1 MTQAANESADAQV
14 TVNGVGAAASAT
26 QRGFPRPTSR
36 LLALAWALSAF
47 ALLAA
52 FLPYL
57 LPVWQVVV
65 VLLGGAL
72 IFDAA
77 SLWKT
82 RLPMLTREMPHT
94 FAIGRWHE
102 VAIHLAYDGLRAL
115 DIELFDL
122 HPGVT
127 DVTGMPCVARLLPK
141 TNMRFAWKIRF
152 RERGDFTFAGTH
164 LRFAGPLGL
173 LHTTVTLGEP
183 VSVRVYP
190 DFAAVARY
198 TLLATDNRLS
208 QIGIRR
214 RQQRGDGLE
223 FRQLRDYRPG
233 DALRQ
238 IDSKATS
245 RLRKLV
251 SREYQEERDQQV
263 VFLLDGGFRMRSHD
277 DGISHFDAAL
287 NAMLLL
293 ASVVQRQGDATG
305 VLTFA
310 CDPRWHAPAKGRD
323 TLRGLMNTLYDLQP
337 TERTPDFRQ
346 LAIAC
351 SAKIRKRSLLV
362 LMTNV
367 RDEDVDDLV
376 AMAKQLGE
384 KHLVLVATLREQV
397 LDELAAGIGAENT
410 SDTDSAVRSAAA
422 LAFLAEREQA
432 LMKMQRAGLLVL
444 DATPEDLPARLVNRY
459 LDIKRSGRL

>member
-1 MTQAANESADAQV
+1 MNEAASPSADASAMA
-14 TVNGVGAAASAT
+14 NGVSAAAPKT
-26 QRGFPRPTSR
+26 RRGFPRPTPR
-36 LLALAWALSAF
+36 LLALAWALTAL

-57 LPVWQVVV
+57 LPVWQMAAG
-65 VLLGGAL
+65 LLVGAL

-77 SLWKT
+77 RLWKT
-82 RLPMLTREMPHT
+82 RLPTLTREMPHA
-94 FAIGRWHE
+94 FAIGRRRE
-102 VAIHLAYDGLRAL
+102 VAMRVAYDGSRAL

-122 HPGVT
+122 HPGEA
-127 DVTGMPCVARLLPK
+127 DVTGMPCAARLTPNTQTRL
-141 TNMRFAWKIRF
+141 AWQLRF

-164 LRFAGPLGL
+164 LRFTGTFGL
-173 LHTTVTLGEP
+173 LHSTVTLGEP

-277 DGISHFDAAL
+277 DGLSHFDAAL

-397 LDELAAGIGAENT
+397 LDDLAAGAANT
-410 SDTDSAVRSAAA
+410 ADTDSAVRSAAA